1 MLTRAVS
8 AGKDWLASL
17 AVLVPILAAPV
28 LAVLFG
34 QGERHALRLLLIFGG
49 LMAIAVVGYFTYGV
63 LTSVVATVLTW
74 LLAVFSFVVFWE
86 IDINTSLCGKNIA
99 AGWGWLPPTLGGL
112 TFFAVGGWALQ
123 SRHGK
128 WGVPLGYAAGFVVLM
143 TLLLAV
149 PGTTGTCE
157 T

>member
-1 MLTRAVS
+1 MVTRAVS
-8 AGKDWLASL
+8 AGKDWLTPL

-28 LAVLFG
+28 LV
-34 QGERHALRLLLIFGG
+34 ALLGAGGHQAFRLLLIFGG
-49 LMAIAVVGYFTYGV
+49 LAAIAVVGYFTYGV
-63 LTSVVATVLTW
+63 LTSVLAAVLTW
-74 LLAVFSFVVFWE
+74 LLAVASFVVFWE
-86 IDINTSLCGKNIA
+86 IDINTSMCGKNIA

-123 SRHGK
+123 ARHGK
-128 WGVPLGYAAGFVVLM
+128 WGVPLAYAAGFAVLM
-143 TLLLAV
+143 LLLLLV